1 MLNVCYSPKYFAHTH
16 TNSMEKLKAIADQLS
31 LGDFVKF
38 HEPADLD
45 CNLLYEIHSEKYV
58 NAVLTG
64 EPTKL
69 ATIAGFKPWCEQLKN
84 AVLSINAGQIRAAEL
99 AFEHGISANIA
110 QGFHHA
116 TYDFGGSFCTFNGL
130 ALIAKA
136 FPSKRVFIL
145 DCDQHMGD
153 GTVELANRIDNLFNF
168 SIYGFPLGVTANE
181 RSASH
186 LIHKTSGNFA
196 QYTMAIYEA
205 FQRAIDWQADIIV
218 YQAGMDCHQHDPFG
232 SKWLTTELIE
242 KREELVFSL
251 AKKHKI
257 PIMFVMA
264 GGYQPLPEL
273 VPLHLKTFEI
283 AHRVFYSAD

>member
-38 HEPADLD
+38 HEPDDLD

-136 FPSKRVFIL
+136 FPSKRVFVL

-153 GTVELANRIDNLFNF
+153 GTVELA
-168 SIYGFPLGVTANE
+168 S
-181 RSASH
+181 
-186 LIHKTSGNFA
+186 
-196 QYTMAIYEA
+196 
-205 FQRAIDWQADIIV
+205 
-218 YQAGMDCHQHDPFG
+218 
-232 SKWLTTELIE
+232 
-242 KREELVFSL
+242 
-251 AKKHKI
+251 
-257 PIMFVMA
+257 
-264 GGYQPLPEL
+264 
-273 VPLHLKTFEI
+273 
-283 AHRVFYSAD
+283 

>member
-1 MLNVCYSPKYFAHTH
+1 MLNVCYSPKYFARTH

-31 LGDFVKF
+31 LADFVKF
-38 HEPADLD
+38 HAPNDLD
-45 CNLLYEIHSEKYV
+45 CNLLYDVHSEKYV

-64 EPTKL
+64 EPAKL
-69 ATIAGFKPWCEQLKN
+69 ATIAGFKPWCEQLKD
-84 AVLSINAGQIRAAEL
+84 AVLSINSGQIRAAEL
-99 AFEHGISANIA
+99 AFEHGVSANIA

-116 TYDFGGSFCTFNGL
+116 TYDFGGSYCTFNGL

-136 FPSKRVFIL
+136 FPSKRVFVL

-153 GTVELANRIDNLFNF
+153 GTVELASRIENLFNF
-168 SIYGFPLGVTANE
+168 SICGVPLSVTANE
-181 RSASH
+181 RSASR
-186 LIHKTSGNFA
+186 LVHKNSGDFT
-196 QYTMAIYEA
+196 QYTKAIHEA
-205 FQRAIDWQADIIV
+205 FEKAIDWKADIVV

-242 KREELVFSL
+242 KREELVFGL
-251 AKKHKI
+251 AKKHQI

>member
-16 TNSMEKLKAIADQLS
+16 TNSMEKLTAIAEALKQHS
-31 LGDFVKF
+31 YIQF
-38 HEPADLD
+38 HEPEDLNCD
-45 CNLLYEIHSEKYV
+45 LLYELHAEKYV

-64 EPTKL
+64 EPKKL
-69 ATIAGFKPWCEQLKN
+69 ATMAGFKPWNEQFKN

-99 AFEHGISANIA
+99 AFEHRVSANIA

-116 TYDFGGSFCTFNGL
+116 TFDYGGSFCTFNGL
-130 ALIAKA
+130 ALVAKA
-136 FPSKRVFIL
+136 FPDKKVFVL

-153 GTVELANRIDNLFNF
+153 GTTELASRIENLFNY
-168 SIYGFPLGVTANE
+168 SIYGYPLGVTLNDRA
-181 RSASH
+181 ASR
-186 LIHKTSGNFA
+186 LVHKKTGSFS

-205 FQRAIDWQADIIV
+205 YQRAIDWGADIIV
-218 YQAGMDCHQHDPFG
+218 YQAGMDCHQNDPFG
-232 SKWLTTELIE
+232 SEWLTTELIE
-242 KREELVFSL
+242 KREELVFGL

-264 GGYQPLPEL
+264 GGYQPLDDL

-283 AHRVFYSAD
+283 AHRIFN